1 MKAKI
6 VVEPNIVKFGGQDYD
21 IQLDFYSL
29 KEIGKKYGN
38 GIDEVLSRF
47 EDLDVVFDV
56 LSIMMNSNIVKR
68 NYERGENTPLLNG
81 DYVSAMIPFKEM
93 PKYTEAIAKAFG
105 LEIKKEDESDEMD
118 KLLDEAGVENPKKTE
133 AENSI

>member
-6 VVEPNIVKFGGQDYD
+6 VVEPNIVEFGGQNYD

-47 EDLDVVFDV
+47 EDLDVIFDV
-56 LSIMMNSNIVKR
+56 LSIMMNSNIVKQ
-68 NYERGENTPLLNG
+68 NYEKGENTPLLNG
-81 DYVSAMIPFKEM
+81 DYVSAMISVAEM
-93 PKYTEAIAKAFG
+93 PRFTEAIAKAFG
-105 LEIKKEDESDEMD
+105 LEVKKEEEPDEMD
-118 KLLDEAGVENPKKTE
+118 ELLDEAGVKNPKKTE
-133 AENSI
+133 AESST